1 MSSTTDEDK
10 TLFIDYSNKDDTLK
24 KIKEVK
30 IILHTKSTVN
40 NDAGEPQNIDK
51 KIELKLKNL
60 FDPTKEDTQKY
71 TINSD
76 IKSMNNKFKMIHDEI
91 YFHDINGKNNTPL
104 ITLFKNFLATNN
116 KAVYFDKS
124 KDDVN
129 KTVLKNEFFSKPTT
143 QFQNIYP
150 LYILYLYSYC
160 KQFFNID
167 SLDDDSL
174 KSVYDYDKYQT
185 TQKHES
191 SSQDLDDVYSP
202 RRGGLLNATQ
212 NKIISTYKKSF
223 IKDDPE
229 NEISDTDK
237 TDIITYVNIFN
248 LLQFILKNNKI
259 LYFGSPE
266 DDDNED
272 DEIVG
277 KYYSKNLQNNP
288 KYMDDITTTSTE
300 IVIHFDIV
308 LVRIEELEYLQYF
321 LNLTGDVT
329 KTDIP
334 YYAKYTNKE
343 YGNLNTLMITST
355 HKISKGNF
363 RSDKLKPVV
372 KRSNGDKRS
381 IFLDSNLF
389 SILSDYLKKKHYKES
404 DEEAD
409 NPKILKHNVK
419 LITDLFFKYN
429 SKTASVISKKHKMA
443 SFYYNDGKGEKEYLI
458 NSLDIINYNYGTKT
472 KDDSLKYNTIDV
484 SFHNVTFDIDDI
496 IKNYKKV
503 DNVYYRPTIF
513 DTEYLIEIKDIC
525 GTENSVNIEFINP
538 TPKQKPKKTLEN
550 IPFTH
555 ILMRG
560 STKNLGLITSSVNYK
575 KKKYHIDKKTINE
588 DTKTVKLID
597 KNEDRIVILN
607 HEADENVSGDT
618 KRIYKVNI
626 SLELLDPATPITFVR
641 KHYNKCSDK
650 CQKIDNTLAGILYPN
665 DENPKFNFFSKF
677 FKDKKTQKK
686 YKKIIT
692 DKFGTLKTTNPK
704 EKSLLPTIGGKY
716 TKKHKHNN
724 KKHTRMRFRSRK
736 YTPKNSHNYVNKYV
750 NKRSHVNTNKRL
762 NPTKNM
768 YKRTRN
774 KRH

>member
-1 MSSTTDEDK
+1 MTDITDEDK
-10 TLFIDYSNKDDTLK
+10 KPFIDYYKSDDTLK

-51 KIELKLKNL
+51 KIELKLDNL
-60 FDPTKEDTQKY
+60 FDPTKEDTKEDTKEY

-104 ITLFKNFLATNN
+104 ITLFKNFLATKN
-116 KAVYFDKS
+116 KAVYFDKTIV
-124 KDDVN
+124 DGVN

-143 QFQNIYP
+143 QFQNKYP

-167 SLDDDSL
+167 SLNDPSL
-174 KSVYDYDKYQT
+174 KTVYDYDKYQKT
-185 TQKHES
+185 ATHNS

-277 KYYSKNLQNNP
+277 KYYSKNLQINP
-288 KYMDDITTTSTE
+288 KYMDDITISSTE

-308 LVRIEELEYLQYF
+308 LIRIEELEYLQYF

-389 SILSDYLKKKHYKES
+389 SILSDYLKNKHYKKSVTEL
-404 DEEAD
+404 EKQA
-409 NPKILKHNVK
+409 ILKHNVK
-419 LITDLFFKYN
+419 LITNLFFKYHY
-429 SKTASVISKKHKMA
+429 KTASEISKKHKMS

-458 NSLDIINYNYGTKT
+458 NSLDIINYNYGNSSENNKQ
-472 KDDSLKYNTIDV
+472 
-484 SFHNVTFDIDDI
+484 DI
-496 IKNYKKV
+496 
-503 DNVYYRPTIF
+503 
-513 DTEYLIEIKDIC
+513 
-525 GTENSVNIEFINP
+525 NIINP
-538 TPKQKPKKTLEN
+538 
-550 IPFTH
+550 
-555 ILMRG
+555 
-560 STKNLGLITSSVNYK
+560 
-575 KKKYHIDKKTINE
+575 
-588 DTKTVKLID
+588 
-597 KNEDRIVILN
+597 
-607 HEADENVSGDT
+607 EADENVSGDT

-626 SLELLDPATPITFVR
+626 SLELLDPTTPITFVR
-641 KHYNKCSDK
+641 KHYNRCSDK
-650 CQKIDNTLAGILYPN
+650 CQKIDNTLAGILQI
-665 DENPKFNFFSKF
+665 PKINFFSKF

-686 YKKIIT
+686 YNKIIT

-704 EKSLLPTIGGKY
+704 EKSLVPTIGGKY
-716 TKKHKHNN
+716 SKKRKHNH

-750 NKRSHVNTNKRL
+750 NKRSHVKTNKKP
-762 NPTKNM
+762 NHTKNM